1 MRTVGQFKYVGITI
15 IIYCQAKGEQEQAL
29 CVCVCE
35 RLCVFLAEAYC
46 VGETERGLEA
56 ANSSLSYE
64 PSRQIARSAEH
75 TVSLGPSPSLCF
87 SLSPHTPPSSPQL
100 D

>member
-1 MRTVGQFKYVGITI
+1 MLVLLLLFTARQKESKSSHY
-15 IIYCQAKGEQEQAL
+15 
-29 CVCVCE
+29 VCVCE

-46 VGETERGLEA
+46 VGEAERGLEA

>member
-15 IIYCQAKGEQEQAL
+15 IIYCQAKGEQEQQL
-29 CVCVCE
+29 CVCK
-35 RLCVFLAEAYC
+35 AEAC
-46 VGETERGLEA
+46 GRGGGVQLKRCA
-56 ANSSLSYE
+56 

-75 TVSLGPSPSLCF
+75 TVSLALPLYLPTPLPL
-87 SLSPHTPPSSPQL
+87 LSSTSPQP